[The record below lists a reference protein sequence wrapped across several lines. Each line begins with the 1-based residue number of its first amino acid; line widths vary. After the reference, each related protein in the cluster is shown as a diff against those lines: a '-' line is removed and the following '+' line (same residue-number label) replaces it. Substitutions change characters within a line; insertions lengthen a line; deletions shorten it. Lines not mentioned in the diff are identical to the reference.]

1 MMLLQA
7 GQLGLYRI
15 DSIWTDEVPPEMVS
29 GATMWLDFTDTETL
43 FSGTDLDV
51 GTPSDGQPIR
61 SIADKVGVVAGAKYF
76 SGTALTAS
84 IPGSGVVSARATS
97 SLQMEVLSAFPT
109 TAASLASIVSST
121 TKLIFAGVR
130 VRAADTYTS
139 NPWTASAILSD
150 AGGYF
155 GLHVMQSSLGD
166 GSLIAT
172 AYNYSSGTERA
183 DQPIGTNQWLVIT
196 MSQQGGTL
204 RCRVNGGAWASVSS
218 AATSTLA
225 NNLRITDGSTL
236 DADIAHIATVN
247 TAQSDAAI
255 SAVEHWIANDLGI
268 TPWW

>member
-7 GQLGLYRI
+7 GQLGLYRK
-15 DSIWTDEVPPEMVS
+15 DSFWTDEIPPGMIS

-43 FSGTDLDV
+43 FSGTDLDG
-51 GTPSDGQPIR
+51 GTPSDAQPIQ

-97 SLQMEVLSAFPT
+97 SLQMEVLSAFPY

-172 AYNYSSGTERA
+172 AHNYSSGAERA
-183 DQPIGTNQWLVIT
+183 DQPIGTNQWAVVT
-196 MSQQGGTL
+196 MSQQSGAL
-204 RCRVNGGAWASVSS
+204 RCRVNGGAWASVLS
-218 AATSTLA
+218 AATSTLTSNVLLPNGA
-225 NNLRITDGSTL
+225 AL
-236 DADIAHIATVN
+236 DADIAHIAVVK
-247 TAQSDAAI
+247 TAQTDAAI